1 MFTNQRGQGD
11 LSLTR
16 EDGWRTD
23 LREDKA
29 EIGKSDSTSQTGRE
43 STTGRRRLLGFMV
56 GSGVVASLVSFIYPI
71 LKFVLPPPLAELDT
85 DTVAAQADEL
95 APGTAK
101 VFRFGNRPAILIR
114 LADGNYRALSAVCT
128 HLNCTVQYRPHERD
142 IWCACHNGVYN
153 LQGANV
159 SGPPPR
165 PLQEFPVHVRG
176 KEIVVS
182 RGSRA

>member
-1 MFTNQRGQGD
+1 M
-11 LSLTR
+11 
-16 EDGWRTD
+16 D
-23 LREDKA
+23 LREHKV
-29 EIGKSDSTSQTGRE
+29 EFRNFDSTPEAIQAAPP
-43 STTGRRRLLGFMV
+43 GRRRLLGFLV

-71 LKFVLPPPLAELDT
+71 LKFVLPPPIAEMDT

-114 LADGNYRALSAVCT
+114 LLNGNYRALSAICT
-128 HLNCTVQYRPHERD
+128 HLNCTVQYRRQERD

>member
-1 MFTNQRGQGD
+1 M
-11 LSLTR
+11 
-16 EDGWRTD
+16 D
-23 LREDKA
+23 LREGKA
-29 EIGKSDSTSQTGRE
+29 EFRNVDSAPEAVQAAPPG
-43 STTGRRRLLGFMV
+43 RRLLLGVLV
-56 GSGVVASLVSFIYPI
+56 GSGMAASLVSFIYPI
-71 LKFVLPPPLAELDT
+71 LKFVLPPPLAEMDT
-85 DTVAAQADEL
+85 DTVAAQADEM

-114 LADGNYRALSAVCT
+114 LADGNYRALSAICT
-128 HLNCTVQYRPHERD
+128 HLNCTVQYRRQERD

-182 RGSRA
+182 RG